1 MDKILVVDDMEQNID
16 LISRYLINAGYDIIS
31 ATNGSTAIRKAR
43 MFKPDLILLDILM
56 PQMTGFEV
64 CKILKSDNDTKYIS
78 ILIITALDSSDTRT
92 RSFEV
97 GADDFISK
105 AFDKT
110 LLLSKVKSLLRIKHL
125 SDQLKLQYS
134 ELQEKNNTL
143 DFQLNM
149 AMQVQRS
156 LIEEANFVLNDV
168 NFMSKYL
175 PALDIGGDMYD
186 MVKLDGSNV
195 AVIMGDVSGHGIAAA
210 LLTAMLK
217 MMFRNILSITYE
229 PSEVL
234 NKMNIE
240 FCNIFTNKLIDVYS
254 CVFYAV
260 IDTKNKEIFCSNA
273 GHTLP
278 IFVEA
283 DTNSAYEIDIHGL
296 PIGMMENSTYSTKI
310 LSFTNGDIVF
320 FHTDGLGDSLYKD
333 TTDEFVHK
341 LKELLIS
348 VKNMPAEQII
358 SHVLDQFRNND
369 DVGNYESDDISIIVC
384 KV

>member
-16 LISRYLINAGYDIIS
+16 LISRYLINAGYDVIS

-186 MVKLDGSNV
+186 MVKLDSSNV

-217 MMFRNILSITYE
+217 MMFRNILSTTHE

-234 NKMNIE
+234 NKMNVE

-260 IDTKNKEIFCSNA
+260 IDTENKEIFCSNA

-296 PIGMMENSTYSTKI
+296 PIGMMENSTYITKI
-310 LSFTNGDIVF
+310 LSFTNGDLVF

-348 VKNMPAEQII
+348 VKNMPVEQII

>member
-1 MDKILVVDDMEQNID
+1 MDKILVVDDVEQNIS
-16 LISRYLINAGYDIIS
+16 LISRYLVNAGYDTIS
-31 ATNGSTAIRKAR
+31 ANNGPTAIRKAR
-43 MFKPDLILLDILM
+43 MFKPDLILLDLLM

-64 CKILKSDNDTKYIS
+64 CKILKNDEDTKYIS

-105 AFDKT
+105 VFDKT

-134 ELQEKNNTL
+134 EIEEKNNTL

-156 LIEEANFVLNDV
+156 LIEETSFVFNDIR
-168 NFMSKYL
+168 FMSKYL

-186 MVKLDGSNV
+186 MIKLDDSNV

-217 MMFRNILSITYE
+217 LMFRNIIAITHN

-234 NKMNIE
+234 SRMNTE

-254 CVFYAV
+254 CVFYAL
-260 IDTKNKEIFCSNA
+260 IDTKAKKLYCSNA

-278 IFVEA
+278 IFVESKN
-283 DTNSAYEIDIHGL
+283 NSAYEIEVHGL
-296 PIGMMENSTYSTKI
+296 PIGMMEDSTYNMETITFNS
-310 LSFTNGDIVF
+310 GDLIF

-333 TTDEFVHK
+333 AIDEFVYK

-348 VKNMPAEQII
+348 VKNMPTDEII
-358 SHVLDQFRNND
+358 NHIVEQFRDND
-369 DVGNYESDDISIIVC
+369 ESSKYENDDISMIIC
-384 KV
+384 KI

>member
-156 LIEEANFVLNDV
+156 LIEEANFILNDV

-217 MMFRNILSITYE
+217 MMFRNILSITHE

-234 NKMNIE
+234 NKMNVE

-260 IDTKNKEIFCSNA
+260 IDTENKEIFCSNA

-283 DTNSAYEIDIHGL
+283 DTSSAYEIDIHGL
-296 PIGMMENSTYSTKI
+296 PIGMMENSTYNTKI
-310 LSFTNGDIVF
+310 LSFTNGDLVF

>member
-1 MDKILVVDDMEQNID
+1 MDRILIVDDVEQNIE
-16 LISRYLINAGYDIIS
+16 LISRHLVNAGYDTIS
-31 ATNGSTAIRKAR
+31 ATNGPTAIRKAR
-43 MFKPDLILLDILM
+43 IMKPDLILLDLLM

-64 CKILKSDNDTKYIS
+64 CKILKGDEDTKYIS
-78 ILIITALDSSDTRT
+78 ILIITAMDSSDTRK

-105 AFDKT
+105 DFDKT
-110 LLLSKVKSLLRIKHL
+110 LLLSKVKALLRIKHL
-125 SDQLKLQYS
+125 SDQLKHQYS

-156 LIEEANFVLNDV
+156 LIEESNFVFNKI
-168 NFMSKYL
+168 NFVSRYL

-186 MVKLDGSNV
+186 MVKLDNSNI

-217 MMFRNILSITYE
+217 MMFRNIISSTHKPE
-229 PSEVL
+229 EVL
-234 NKMNIE
+234 SKMNSE

-254 CVFYAV
+254 CVFYAL
-260 IDTKNKEIFCSNA
+260 IDTESKKILCSNA

-278 IFVEA
+278 IFVESK
-283 DTNSAYEIDIHGL
+283 TNSAYEIEVHGL
-296 PIGMMENSTYSTKI
+296 PIGMMENSTYDTKTI
-310 LSFTNGDIVF
+310 SFSEGDLVF

-348 VKNMPAEQII
+348 VRNMPTEEII
-358 SHVLDQFRNND
+358 THVLEQFRNSD
-369 DVGNYESDDISIIVC
+369 DTLKYENDDISVIIC

>member
-1 MDKILVVDDMEQNID
+1 MDRILVVDDVEQNIE
-16 LISRYLINAGYDIIS
+16 LISRYLVNAGYDTIH
-31 ATNGSTAIRKAR
+31 ATNGPTAIRKAR
-43 MFKPDLILLDILM
+43 MFKPDLILLDLLM
-56 PQMTGFEV
+56 PQMSGFEV
-64 CKILKSDNDTKYIS
+64 CKILKGDEETKYIS
-78 ILIITALDSSDTRT
+78 ILIITAMDSSDTRR

-105 AFDKT
+105 TFDKA

-125 SDQLKLQYS
+125 SDQLKQQYS

-156 LIEEANFVLNDV
+156 LIEEENFVFNNV
-168 NFMSKYL
+168 NFVSKYL

-186 MVKLDGSNV
+186 MVKLDSQNI

-217 MMFRNILSITYE
+217 MMFRNIIISTHN

-234 NKMNIE
+234 NKMNTE

-254 CVFYAV
+254 CVFYAL

-296 PIGMMENSTYSTKI
+296 PIGMMENAKYDIKTV
-310 LSFTNGDIVF
+310 SFKNGDMVF

-348 VKNMPAEQII
+348 VKDMPIEEII
-358 SHVLDQFRNND
+358 THVLDQFRNND
-369 DVGNYESDDISIIVC
+369 DTPKYDNDDISIIVC

>member
-1 MDKILVVDDMEQNID
+1 MDRILVVDDVEQNIE
-16 LISRYLINAGYDIIS
+16 LISRYLVNAGYDTIS
-31 ATNGSTAIRKAR
+31 ANNGASAIRKAR
-43 MFKPDLILLDILM
+43 MFKPDLILLDLLM
-56 PQMTGFEV
+56 PQMTGYEV
-64 CKILKSDNDTKYIS
+64 CKILKSDEDTKYIS
-78 ILIITALDSSDTRT
+78 ILIITALDSSDTRN

-105 AFDKT
+105 TFDKV

-156 LIEEANFVLNDV
+156 LIEESNFSV
-168 NFMSKYL
+168 NEVSFMSRYL

-186 MVKLDGSNV
+186 MVKIDESNV

-217 MMFRNILSITYE
+217 MMFRNIIAVTHD

-234 NKMNIE
+234 SKMNIE

-254 CVFYAV
+254 CVFYAL
-260 IDTKNKEIFCSNA
+260 IDTKNKQIFCGNA

-278 IFVEA
+278 ILVESKM
-283 DTNSAYEIDIHGL
+283 NCAYEIDVHGL
-296 PIGMMENSTYSTKI
+296 PIGMMENSTYSTKAI
-310 LSFTNGDIVF
+310 SFNNGDLIF

-333 TTDEFVHK
+333 ATDEFVHK

-348 VKNMPAEQII
+348 VKNMPTDEII
-358 SHVLDQFRNND
+358 THVLDQFRNND
-369 DVGNYESDDISIIVC
+369 DNAKFDNDDISIILC

>member
-1 MDKILVVDDMEQNID
+1 MDKILVVDDMEQNIE
-16 LISRYLINAGYDIIS
+16 LTSRYLTNAGYDVIS
-31 ATNGSTAIRKAR
+31 ANNGTTAIRKAR
-43 MFKPDLILLDILM
+43 MFKPDLILLDLLM

-64 CKILKSDNDTKYIS
+64 CKVLKNDEDTKYIA
-78 ILIITALDSSDTRT
+78 ILIITALDSSDTRK
-92 RSFEV
+92 RSLEV

-156 LIEEANFVLNDV
+156 LIEEANFTLNDV

-186 MVKLDGSNV
+186 MVKLDNSNV

-217 MMFRNILSITYE
+217 MMFRNILSTTNN
-229 PSEVL
+229 PSEIL
-234 NKMNIE
+234 SKMNIE
-240 FCNIFTNKLIDVYS
+240 FCNIFTNKLVDVYS
-254 CVFYAV
+254 CVFYAL
-260 IDTKNKEIFCSNA
+260 IDTQNKEIYCANA

-278 IFVEA
+278 IFV
-283 DTNSAYEIDIHGL
+283 DDKSNSAYEIDVHGL
-296 PIGMMENSTYSTKI
+296 PIGMMENSTYEAKTI
-310 LSFTNGDIVF
+310 SFDNGDLIF

-341 LKELLIS
+341 LKDLLIS
-348 VKNMPAEQII
+348 VKDMPAEQII
-358 SHVLDQFRNND
+358 THVLEQFHNSD
-369 DVGNYESDDISIIVC
+369 DTEKYDNDDISIIVC

>member
-1 MDKILVVDDMEQNID
+1 MDKILVVDDVEQNIS
-16 LISRYLINAGYDIIS
+16 LISRYLVNAGYDIIS
-31 ATNGSTAIRKAR
+31 ANNGPTAIRKAR
-43 MFKPDLILLDILM
+43 MFKPDLILLDLLM

-64 CKILKSDNDTKYIS
+64 CKILKNDEDTKYIS

-105 AFDKT
+105 VFDKT

-134 ELQEKNNTL
+134 EIEEKNNTL

-156 LIEEANFVLNDV
+156 LIEETSFVFNDIR
-168 NFMSKYL
+168 FMSKYL

-186 MVKLDGSNV
+186 MIKLDDSNV

-217 MMFRNILSITYE
+217 LMFRNIIAITHN

-234 NKMNIE
+234 SRMNTE

-254 CVFYAV
+254 CVFYAL
-260 IDTKNKEIFCSNA
+260 IDTKAKKLYCSNA

-278 IFVEA
+278 IFVESKN
-283 DTNSAYEIDIHGL
+283 NSAYEIEVHGL
-296 PIGMMENSTYSTKI
+296 PIGMMEDSTYNMETITFNS
-310 LSFTNGDIVF
+310 GDLIF

-333 TTDEFVHK
+333 AIDEFVYK

-348 VKNMPAEQII
+348 VKNMPTDEII
-358 SHVLDQFRNND
+358 NHIVEQFRDND
-369 DVGNYESDDISIIVC
+369 ESSKYENDDISMIIC
-384 KV
+384 KI